1 MKKTVLAIAATMLMS
16 ASAMAQDDT
25 QARRDRREFN
35 PEQMIQKRTDDMV
48 KTYGL
53 NEEQAAKV
61 LELNKKRSEQMR
73 SMRQHRGQ
81 QMRPEGRQPMKKDSL
96 NEGQRPQRME
106 RDGMKRPDRPRMEKG
121 ARDNG
126 RLEMRKQME
135 EYDNALKEIMTEEQ
149 FKAYKSDQEKRMKEG
164 PHRARPAD
172 RTQKQ

>member
-1 MKKTVLAIAATMLMS
+1 MKRTVLAIAATMLMS

-53 NEEQAAKV
+53 NEEQAAKL
-61 LELNKKRSEQMR
+61 LELNKKRSEQMQ
-73 SMRQHRGQ
+73 SMRQHRDL

-96 NEGQRPQRME
+96 NEGQRPQRFE
-106 RDGMKRPDRPRMEKG
+106 RDGMKRPERARMENG
-121 ARDNG
+121 SRDNG
-126 RLEMRKQME
+126 RMEMRKQME
-135 EYDNALKEIMTEEQ
+135 QYDNALKEIMTEEQ
-149 FKAYKSDQEKRMKEG
+149 FNAYKSDQAKRMKDG
-164 PHRARPAD
+164 PRRMRPAD